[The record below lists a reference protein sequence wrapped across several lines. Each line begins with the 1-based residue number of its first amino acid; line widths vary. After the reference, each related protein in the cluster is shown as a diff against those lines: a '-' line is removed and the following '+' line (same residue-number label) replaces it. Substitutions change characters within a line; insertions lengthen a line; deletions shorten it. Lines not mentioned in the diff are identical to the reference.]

1 MAINGKELDLL
12 DMMNPPGMFLR
23 GIRCRNYSTKDI
35 LPSSGRLIPD
45 FDGRRSIRQMFT
57 QRSSF
62 LPARS
67 AESPSDK
74 DCMKITPELYEKSSY
89 TQIPA
94 FEKVDLVQAVTESSS
109 SQGRKRLLEDDSRAL
124 PAKRFKGATVPTADF
139 SDSKGQ
145 QSLKGF
151 FKPKA
156 TLFSGDC
163 AYSQATCG
171 CNLGKDDL
179 DSGISLLGREA
190 NESKH
195 SNILPEKIISET
207 SPQPRSLDDI
217 KQSGPAHLQIIDVS
231 SPGRARINN
240 DENSAVH
247 DPVESKDSWSRLFTK
262 PVAPRCEGHNESCIT
277 LSTKKSGMNYG
288 RSFWMCHRPLGPTGQ
303 KERNTQWRC
312 QTFIWCSDWN
322 SNSKRVATLNPMLQ
336 GDSSF
341 AT

>member
-1 MAINGKELDLL
+1 MAIDGKELDLL
-12 DMMNPPGMFLR
+12 DIMNPPGMFLR

-35 LPSSGRLIPD
+35 LPSSGRLIPQ

-57 QRSSF
+57 QGASF
-62 LPARS
+62 LPRS

-74 DCMKITPELYEKSSY
+74 DCPKITPEIPEQYC

-94 FEKVDLVQAVTESSS
+94 LEKIGLVKAGTESSS
-109 SQGRKRLLEDDSRAL
+109 HQGRKRLSVDDSRAL
-124 PAKRFKGATVPTADF
+124 PAKRFKSTAVSTADL

-156 TLFSGDC
+156 THFSGNC
-163 AYSQATCG
+163 ACSQATCL
-171 CNLGKDDL
+171 CNLGKDHL
-179 DSGISLLGREA
+179 NSGISSSVRGT
-190 NESKH
+190 NENKP
-195 SNILPEKIISET
+195 SNISPQRIVSEP
-207 SPQPRSLDDI
+207 SPQPRSPDVV
-217 KQSGPAHLQIIDVS
+217 KQSGPDHLGKMGTS
-231 SPGRARINN
+231 LLGRARIDK
-240 DENSAVH
+240 DENSAIH

-262 PVAPRCEGHNESCIT
+262 PAAPRCEGHNESCIT

-288 RSFWMCHRPLGPTGQ
+288 RSFWMCARPLGPTGQ

-322 SNSKRVATLNPMLQ
+322 SNSTRAVISETDLH
-336 GDSSF
+336 GDSSQVP
-341 AT
+341 